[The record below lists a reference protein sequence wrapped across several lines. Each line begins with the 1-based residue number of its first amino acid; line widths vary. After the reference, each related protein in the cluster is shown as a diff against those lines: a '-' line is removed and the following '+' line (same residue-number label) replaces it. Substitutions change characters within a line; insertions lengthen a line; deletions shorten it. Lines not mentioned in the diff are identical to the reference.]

1 MYYDKD
7 GLPISMY
14 SWGLLMEN
22 PTYRVVKQETLVDNR
37 WVSTVWLGIDHSFG
51 GKKKLLFETMVFDH
65 EGGGDSGGDIL
76 ECFRWS
82 TLAEAQ
88 KGHATI
94 VEELN
99 KHPHQRHHR
108 RKLEP

>member
-22 PTYRVVKQETLVDNR
+22 LTYRVVKQEELVDRR

-65 EGGGDSGGDIL
+65 EGGNDIL
-76 ECFRWS
+76 ECYRWS

-88 KGHATI
+88 RGHAET

-99 KHPHQRHHR
+99 KHPYQRHHR